1 MGRTKAPWGKS
12 FFPISHVRKSESSA
26 APPTKGS
33 RASYFMDDFFRT
45 MQYGPRKIAVT
56 GHFGS
61 GKTEFV
67 VSLAFALA
75 KCGLTERLSLCDLD
89 IENPYFRSRER
100 GEALENAG
108 IRTHSDP
115 SGGRN
120 GSELQTMSASIR
132 APLEDEG
139 CRVILDCGGDNTGAM
154 VLNQFS
160 KYFTP
165 GTYQLLCV
173 VNCNRPGTDTPEK
186 AAAHIRAIEE
196 TTGLTVTG
204 LVSNA
209 HLIRYTTAE
218 TVLEGWEFTKKVE
231 AITGVP
237 ALCACCMESIVPQVE
252 NRDFDV
258 FPIGM
263 YMRESYLDKQV

>member
-1 MGRTKAPWGKS
+1 MQK
-12 FFPISHVRKSESSA
+12 
-26 APPTKGS
+26 
-33 RASYFMDDFFRT
+33 

-61 GKTEFV
+61 GKTEFA
-67 VSLAFALA
+67 VSLAFALRA
-75 KCGLTERLSLCDLD
+75 LDASMPLALCDLD

-100 GEALENAG
+100 GAALEAAG
-108 IRTHSDP
+108 IRTYSDP

-120 GSELQTMSASIR
+120 GSELQTISASIR
-132 APLEDEG
+132 APLEDDG
-139 CRVILDCGGDNTGAM
+139 CRVILDCGGDNSGAM

-165 GTYQLLCV
+165 DTYQLLCV

-186 AAAHIRAIEE
+186 AAAHIHAIEE

-209 HLIRYTTAE
+209 HLIRYTTAD
-218 TVLEGWEFTKKVE
+218 TVMEGWTFTERVE
-231 AITGVP
+231 VLTGVP
-237 ALCACCMESIVPQVE
+237 ALCACCMAHLVPEVKD
-252 NRDFDV
+252 RGFDV

-263 YMRESYLDKQV
+263 YMRESYLDRQV

>member
-1 MGRTKAPWGKS
+1 MVYDLIQKLQT
-12 FFPISHVRKSESSA
+12 
-26 APPTKGS
+26 
-33 RASYFMDDFFRT
+33 
-45 MQYGPRKIAVT
+45 GPRKIAVT

-61 GKTEFV
+61 GKTEFA

-75 KCGLTERLSLCDLD
+75 ARNGSAERLALCDLD
-89 IENPYFRSRER
+89 IENPYVRSRER
-100 GEALENAG
+100 QDALNAAG
-108 IRTHSDP
+108 VAVYSDP

-120 GSELQTMSASIR
+120 GSELQTISAAIR
-132 APLEDEG
+132 APLEDDG

-160 KYFTP
+160 KYFP
-165 GTYQLLCV
+165 AGDYQLLCV

-204 LVSNA
+204 LISNA
-209 HLIRYTTAE
+209 HLIRFTTAD
-218 TVLEGWEFTKKVE
+218 TVLEGWAFAKQVE
-231 AITGVP
+231 ALSGVP
-237 ALCACCMESIVPQVE
+237 ALAACCMEALVQEVSG
-252 NRDFDV
+252 RGFDV

-263 YMRESYLDKQV
+263 FMRDSYLDKQV